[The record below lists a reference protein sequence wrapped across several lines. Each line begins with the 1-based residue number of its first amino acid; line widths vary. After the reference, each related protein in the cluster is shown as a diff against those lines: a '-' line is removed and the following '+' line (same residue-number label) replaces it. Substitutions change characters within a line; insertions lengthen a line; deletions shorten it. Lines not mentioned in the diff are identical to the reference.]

1 MNTEKFA
8 KDNEGREQVDQE
20 MSLSALDR
28 ANKIIRDSELLER
41 IQEGRENHRSIRNLY
56 ARASKAY
63 QQQL

>member
-56 ARASKAY
+56 ARASKATVF
-63 QQQL
+63 L